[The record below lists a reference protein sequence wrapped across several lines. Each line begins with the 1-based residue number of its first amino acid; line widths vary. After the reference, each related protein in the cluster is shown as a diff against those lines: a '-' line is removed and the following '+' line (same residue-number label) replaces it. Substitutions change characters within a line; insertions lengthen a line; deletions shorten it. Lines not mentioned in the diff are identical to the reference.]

1 MAWGYR
7 LGMLH
12 GREGIRPRG
21 PQRKD
26 EVKTLACSASHCADT
41 PRYLSAYRYSRVDGR
56 AVTVTRPLC
65 TRHARLFSMKYTLAW
80 PQMRRRSSR
89 PPVAAWTALAA

>member
-12 GREGIRPRG
+12 GREGIRTRA
-21 PQRKD
+21 QRKSGH
-26 EVKTLACSASHCADT
+26 EACSVSRCQDA
-41 PRYLSAYRYSRVDGR
+41 PRYVSAYRYSRVDGR

-65 TRHARLFSMKYTLAW
+65 TRHARLFSMKHTLAW
-80 PQMRRRSSR
+80 PHMRRKSNGA
-89 PPVAAWTALAA
+89 PVSAWTALAA

>member
-21 PQRKD
+21 SQRKG
-26 EVKTLACSASHCADT
+26 ESPACSVSRCDAA
-41 PRYLSAYRYSRVDGR
+41 PRYLSAYRYSRADGR
-56 AVTVTRPLC
+56 AVRVTRLLC
-65 TRHARLFSMKYTLAW
+65 THHARLFSMKYTLAW
-80 PQMRRRSSR
+80 PHMLRRSNRS
-89 PPVAAWTALAA
+89 PVAAWTALAA